1 MADNPINAI
10 AQLSNA
16 QSVDLVDQSGL
27 GMLANGPTLATSPPG
42 SVGPAPDVLKSKLV
56 IGEFVVLSQNYTN
69 SLAQQSLLAENI
81 VKLVS
86 YS

>member
-1 MADNPINAI
+1 MPDTINAI
-10 AQLSNA
+10 PQVLSA
-16 QSVDLVDQSGL
+16 QSVDLDQTGAGRLSFGPAIATN
-27 GMLANGPTLATSPPG
+27 LAE